1 MLGGLLM
8 RNRSLSGPGKFARLW
23 ASGLGTN
30 SASSPSVPDSCRA
43 CSRKTARRLVP
54 DGGATDGSVGTGAGA
69 LAGGSRVDAGARS
82 RRTGVVA
89 GVGGVDRGEAGGS
102 IHVSCKASPVSP
114 AGGGRVIFRV
124 ITQKNARCR
133 SEEHTSELQ
142 SLMRNSYAG
151 FSLK

>member
-69 LAGGSRVDAGARS
+69 LAGGSRVDAGAR
-82 RRTGVVA
+82 
-89 GVGGVDRGEAGGS
+89 
-102 IHVSCKASPVSP
+102 
-114 AGGGRVIFRV
+114 
-124 ITQKNARCR
+124 R

-142 SLMRNSYAG
+142 SLMRISYAV
-151 FSLK
+151 FCLKKKKHCNYNSINTPLLSQCQH

>member
-102 IHVSCKASPVSP
+102 IHVSC
-114 AGGGRVIFRV
+114 
-124 ITQKNARCR
+124 R

-142 SLMRNSYAG
+142 SLMRISYAVFCLTKKIPKRHMHNTNG
-151 FSLK
+151 

>member
-54 DGGATDGSVGTGAGA
+54 DGGAAAGYVGTGAGA
-69 LAGGSRVDAGARS
+69 LDGGSRVVAGGRS
-82 RRTGVVA
+82 RRHAVVRGGGGVV
-89 GVGGVDRGEAGGS
+89 R
-102 IHVSCKASPVSP
+102 
-114 AGGGRVIFRV
+114 GGGGEPATV
-124 ITQKNARCR
+124 QCK
-133 SEEHTSELQ
+133 E
-142 SLMRNSYAG
+142 
-151 FSLK
+151 